1 MGKTLRRAWIVA
13 LPALAAL
20 AGALLTLTGA
30 ASASSSATVS
40 PRDNCGGF
48 NGHVDWSSSSI
59 QLYGQV
65 WDVNCSGGTTE
76 VWLSWNGSVHNNME
90 AGSAVDPHTEGVNFT
105 RSTNQTP
112 TNIGVT
118 VCSTKGGW
126 HCGAGVSVNTGPGGT
141 TTTTTTVTTTTTAV
155 PPTTTTVVTV
165 PVPTPVPQPNKR
177 SRVLRARL
185 ELRWTWRFGHTW
197 LRQEKLGR
205 VPARTGV
212 TVRCLGAGC
221 PPPRG
226 EAAHGARRVRSV
238 LHGLIGHRYDAG
250 DRLLLTLAAPGWK
263 PERVQVTIRT
273 SHLPR
278 IRLLR
283 DG

>member
-1 MGKTLRRAWIVA
+1 VKGKTPLRRVWIA
-13 LPALAAL
+13 AGPALAVL

-59 QLYGQV
+59 RLYGQV

-76 VWLSWNGSVHNNME
+76 VWLSWNGSVHNNLE

-112 TNIGVT
+112 TDIGVT

-126 HCGAGVSVNTGPGGT
+126 HCGAGVSVSTGSGPT
-141 TTTTTTVTTTTTAV
+141 TTTTTTVTTTSV

-165 PVPTPVPQPNKR
+165 PVPTPVPQPTKR
-177 SRVLRARL
+177 SRVLDARL
-185 ELRWTWRFGHTW
+185 ALRWTWNVGHTW
-197 LRQEKLGR
+197 LEREKLGR
-205 VPARTGV
+205 VPARTGI
-212 TVRCLGAGC
+212 TVRCVGAGC
-221 PPPRG
+221 PRPLRS
-226 EAAHGARRVRSV
+226 AAHGERRVRRV
-238 LHGLIGHRYDAG
+238 LHGLLGHRYRTG
-250 DRLLLTLAAPGWK
+250 DRLLLTLTAPGWK

-273 SHLPR
+273 SHKPG

-283 DG
+283 D

>member
-76 VWLSWNGSVHNNME
+76 VWLSWVGSVHNNLE
-90 AGSAVDPHTEGVNFT
+90 AGSAVDPHTEGVSFT

-112 TNIGVT
+112 TNVIVT

-126 HCGAGVSVNTGPGGT
+126 HCGAGVSVSTGSGGT
-141 TTTTTTVTTTTTAV
+141 TTTTTTVTTTSV

-165 PVPTPVPQPNKR
+165 PVPTPVPQPRKH
-177 SRVLRARL
+177 SRVLDARL
-185 ELRWTWRFGHTW
+185 ALRWTWRFGHTW
-197 LRQEKLGR
+197 LEREKLGR
-205 VPARTGV
+205 VPARTGIA
-212 TVRCLGAGC
+212 VRCVGTGC
-221 PPPRG
+221 PRPLHA
-226 EAAHGARRVRSV
+226 AAHGERRLRRA
-238 LHGLIGHRYDAG
+238 LHGLLGHRYRSG
-250 DRLLLTLAAPGWK
+250 DRLLLTLTAPGWK

-273 SHLPR
+273 SHKPA

-283 DG
+283 D